1 MKNLLWKGWLLLGA
15 AVAIVGCKDDEP
27 LEKMELLPPTVEVV
41 ENEAAL
47 GTVSFT
53 VEASG
58 AERCAYLFDKR
69 SKIGDTEPDAETILK
84 DGEPVDIGDNSPI
97 VKTIDPG
104 TEYTV
109 FVAAGNVAGYSKVAR
124 LDLNARNLV
133 DLAVSEITR
142 SSFKFTIKV
151 EAEGGYKYVT
161 MPAPYLQQVYDVQ
174 EAVTESEKEMAAMR
188 YLAWYGFRDA
198 GTKEFVHTDGE
209 TFVDYD
215 GESEYLRELIAGME
229 YAVLAVGYDDT
240 DHFAG
245 KVAIETFRMAE
256 SGVPTGNVQFEVVGT
271 PGIISATTLCTPDEN
286 VLYYKTLVMP
296 KANRDKYIAERGQEM
311 YRYLVSNSETHLT
324 GAEEQ
329 LWKNLE
335 ANTTYSVS
343 LLIVDKDHNVKWE
356 DHEFTTRVADE
367 QSAEIELSGSIGDPS
382 GWGDDWNYVSF
393 RVKSGAIVLPSRS
406 FFGYTSAVTRL
417 MTREG
422 LTLEEIATIYG
433 ESLSQWKVDGINS
446 QEGTSISYSE
456 LKPDVSYTFI
466 VALTNANGEVVVT
479 SMERSSRS
487 WPARGPSAF
496 RFRSGTARPASIRTI
511 CITSTS
517 RSATTT
523 SSASCAAP
531 TTG

>member
-256 SGVPTGNVQFEVVGT
+256 SGVPTGNVQFE
-271 PGIISATTLCTPDEN
+271 
-286 VLYYKTLVMP
+286 
-296 KANRDKYIAERGQEM
+296 
-311 YRYLVSNSETHLT
+311 
-324 GAEEQ
+324 
-329 LWKNLE
+329 
-335 ANTTYSVS
+335 
-343 LLIVDKDHNVKWE
+343 
-356 DHEFTTRVADE
+356 
-367 QSAEIELSGSIGDPS
+367 EIGRAH
-382 GWGDDWNYVSF
+382 V
-393 RVKSGAIVLPSRS
+393 
-406 FFGYTSAVTRL
+406 
-417 MTREG
+417 
-422 LTLEEIATIYG
+422 
-433 ESLSQWKVDGINS
+433 
-446 QEGTSISYSE
+446 
-456 LKPDVSYTFI
+456 
-466 VALTNANGEVVVT
+466 
-479 SMERSSRS
+479 
-487 WPARGPSAF
+487 
-496 RFRSGTARPASIRTI
+496 
-511 CITSTS
+511 
-517 RSATTT
+517 
-523 SSASCAAP
+523 
-531 TTG
+531 